1 MILPLFN
8 SSPRRHMNT
17 GRTVFSQLMDF
28 FPRYEFQVCVNRYR
42 GDRYVKNFSCNDQF
56 LCLAFAQLTYRESLR
71 DIEACLRAQQS
82 KLYHMGFR
90 GRASRTTLA
99 DANEHRDWRIFRD
112 FAQGLIQT
120 ARELYRDQP
129 LAVDFADTVYA
140 FDSTTIDLCLTLF
153 PWAQFRRHKSA
164 VKLHTLLDIRGSIP
178 TNVYVT
184 GGQIHDV
191 NLLDEVAF
199 EPGAF
204 YLLDRGYI
212 DFARLYTLTQAAAFF
227 VTRPKQNIQYY
238 RRCSHPVDRSTG
250 VRSDQ
255 TIVLTGPKT
264 SRLYPIPL
272 RRVHYFDVEKQLRL
286 IFLTNNF
293 LVPGLSIAQLYRC
306 RWQVELFFR
315 WIKQHLRIKAFYGTS
330 ENAVKTQVWVALSTY
345 LLVAILKK
353 RLNLDLSL
361 HEILQILSTSLFE
374 KTPILQGFL
383 EFNRQLPEPDACIQ
397 LEMFNL

>member
-1 MILPLFN
+1 
-8 SSPRRHMNT
+8 MNT
-17 GRTVFSQLMDF
+17 GRTIFSQLMDF
-28 FPRYEFQVCVNRYR
+28 FPRYEFQLCVNRYQ
-42 GDRYVKNFSCNDQF
+42 GDRYVKNFSCSDQF

-90 GRASRTTLA
+90 GRVSRTTLA
-99 DANEHRDWRIFRD
+99 DANENRDWRIFRD
-112 FAQGLIQT
+112 LAQGLIQT
-120 ARELYRDQP
+120 ARELYRDESP
-129 LAVDFADTVYA
+129 GIDFADTIYA

-164 VKLHTLLDIRGSIP
+164 VKLHTLLDLRGSIP

-191 NLLDEVAF
+191 NLLDEMDF

-212 DFARLYTLTQAAAFF
+212 DFARLYMLTQAAAFF
-227 VTRPKQNIQYY
+227 VTRAKHNIQYY
-238 RRCSHPVDRSTG
+238 RRCSHAVDPSTG

-255 TIVLTGPKT
+255 TIVLNGPKT
-264 SRLYPIPL
+264 SRLYPTPL
-272 RRVHYFDVEKQLRL
+272 RRVHYFDVKKQLRL

-293 LVPGLSIAQLYRC
+293 LVPARSIAQLYRL

-353 RLNLDLSL
+353 RLSLDLSL
-361 HEILQILSTSLFE
+361 YKILQILSISLFE

-383 EFNRQLPEPDACIQ
+383 EFDRQLPESDACIQ